1 MSDQVEIASQD
12 DAIEEAFAQLVA
24 QDELSQESSVAEST
38 DSQQVELPSVNVDAE
53 PQPTPAPTPDPY
65 EYIKELERQKADIE
79 HRYKSDQGRVSAY
92 QKQINELQAQ
102 LQQVQQMPQPQPQ
115 QAVQPQQANPEG
127 SGMSDAEWNK
137 FKDEYPEIAL
147 VVERKLAASAQK
159 QVDPLTGEVVTRL
172 NQLQQQ
178 VAPLVEHEQ
187 RKQEEA
193 RLAVLDNQHP
203 EWRTQVKTAQF
214 KQWLGQQ
221 PQAVQ
226 QLAFSD
232 AVSDAAYLIGS
243 YNRDTGAATSQQVAQ
258 QRTNRLQQN
267 LGVKA
272 KSNRQSTAIP
282 QDFEGAFAY
291 FTSQS

>member
-1 MSDQVEIASQD
+1 
-12 DAIEEAFAQLVA
+12 
-24 QDELSQESSVAEST
+24 
-38 DSQQVELPSVNVDAE
+38 
-53 PQPTPAPTPDPY
+53 
-65 EYIKELERQKADIE
+65 
-79 HRYKSDQGRVSAY
+79 
-92 QKQINELQAQ
+92 
-102 LQQVQQMPQPQPQ
+102 
-115 QAVQPQQANPEG
+115 
-127 SGMSDAEWNK
+127 MSDAEWNK
-137 FKDEYPEIAL
+137 FRDEYPEIAM

-193 RLAVLDNQHP
+193 RLAVLDSQHP

-226 QLAFSD
+226 QLALSD